1 VKPLTLLAAVLAL
14 AIPTRAAGAPAPAA
28 ATPFPETTVDSSG
41 QAEMTSTDT
50 ESTFTFRD
58 NVVAVGNGI
67 RLECDFLKVLA
78 TRIGDK
84 SATIG
89 KYGKFKYMLATG
101 HVRITQ
107 EDRVATSG
115 RAEVFP
121 DEDRIVLTE
130 TPVVRIESE
139 HYEAHGPRMILYR
152 GQRRAVVEGS
162 PGERAHF
169 ILPPIKDLGIPT
181 EKAAPADAAP
191 QAQPQ
196 K

>member
-1 VKPLTLLAAVLAL
+1 MKPIALLAAALAL
-14 AIPTRAAGAPAPAA
+14 AAAARAAPAPAA
-28 ATPFPETTVDSSG
+28 APPETTVDSSG
-41 QAEMTSTDT
+41 QALMTSTDT
-50 ESTFTFRD
+50 ETTFTFRD

-84 SATIG
+84 SATLG
-89 KYGKFKYMLATG
+89 KYGKFRYLLATG

-121 DEDRIVLTE
+121 EEDRIVLTE
-130 TPVVRIESE
+130 KPVVRIESE

-162 PGERAHF
+162 PDERAHF

-181 EKAAPADAAP
+181 DKAAPEAPAP